1 MKPEYGILNKCL
13 PSNPEC
19 LMVKIYKTRG
29 EKLEELKEIERGC
42 WVNIMHPTSKEVEDI
57 NQKLDIPVEF
67 LTYPLDIDERSRI
80 DAENGCILIILR
92 VPVYEEENEE
102 VQYTTLPLGIILKD
116 EVIVT
121 ISNQGNEV
129 ISHFLQGQ
137 IKGFF
142 TQKRSRFVLQI
153 FRVTALSYLNHLKV
167 INRRTGSVESELH
180 KSLRNEELIKLL
192 NLEKGLVYFTTS
204 LRGNEIMMERF
215 QRMNIL
221 QMYEED
227 KDLLEDVIIENRQA
241 IDMANIYSN
250 ILSSMMDAF
259 ASVISNNLNIVM
271 KFLTSVTI
279 ILMLPTLV
287 ASIYGMNI
295 KLPFQDSPHA
305 FLITMGISF
314 ALSFAGIITFIRRKW
329 F

>member
-1 MKPEYGILNKCL
+1 
-13 PSNPEC
+13 
-19 LMVKIYKTRG
+19 
-29 EKLEELKEIERGC
+29 
-42 WVNIMHPTSKEVEDI
+42 
-57 NQKLDIPVEF
+57 
-67 LTYPLDIDERSRI
+67 
-80 DAENGCILIILR
+80 
-92 VPVYEEENEE
+92 
-102 VQYTTLPLGIILKD
+102 GIIIKD

-121 ISNQGNEV
+121 ISNQENEV
-129 ISHFLQGQ
+129 ASYFLRKQ
-137 IKGFF
+137 IRGFF
-142 TQKRSRFVLQI
+142 TQKRSRFVLQM
-153 FRVTALSYLNHLKV
+153 FRFTALAYLNHLKV
-167 INRRTGSVESELH
+167 INRRTSSVETELH

-204 LRGNEIMMERF
+204 LRGNEIMMERL

-221 QMYEED
+221 PMYEED
-227 KDLLEDVIIENRQA
+227 KELLEDVIIENRQA

-271 KFLTSVTI
+271 KFLTSITI

-305 FLITMGISF
+305 FLITMVISF
-314 ALSFAGIITFIRRKW
+314 ALSFAGIIAFIRRKW